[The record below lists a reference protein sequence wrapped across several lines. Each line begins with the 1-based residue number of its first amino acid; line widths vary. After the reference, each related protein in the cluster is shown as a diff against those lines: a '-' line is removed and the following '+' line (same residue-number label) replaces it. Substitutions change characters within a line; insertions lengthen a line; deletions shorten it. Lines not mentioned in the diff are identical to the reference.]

1 MPRAV
6 RSGSRV
12 DTVLLV
18 VCGLAAFLLTISP
31 LRVREDVAAGLRRS
45 IVAPLVALQQ
55 RAEQS
60 RAAFLTQSARTA
72 QRDTIAMRALTV
84 PALEAENDR
93 LRRLLGLAGRLNW
106 GFIPAEALHGRG
118 VGDEF
123 TLTLTAGSRAGVRPF
138 SPVVAPE
145 GLVGM
150 VQTTD
155 PTMSLAILW
164 THPDFRA
171 SAMAADGSAFGIVAA
186 HLGVGAERYLLELR
200 GVPFRSSLK
209 PGAVIVTSGLGGVYP
224 RGIPIGTV
232 LSEVKTAE
240 AWARTYLLRP
250 MVMPADVN
258 NVMILMPKR
267 TASGVDNVWQIAA
280 SIDSATKR
288 VAEAGDSIARAQAAA
303 EAQAR
308 RVALDSTQAA
318 AAQAAGVTP
327 GAVPL
332 GGGAAA
338 VSPPP
343 AAPRGPVAAPGTPVP
358 SNPARRSPEDVQN
371 SGAARPVTPVRP
383 RPAPTAR
390 PTVDSAGR
398 PIVPRAAQPPVRR
411 DTNPVRRD
419 TTRPDTTRPDSTSRV
434 PR

>member
-6 RSGSRV
+6 RSGTRV
-12 DTVLLV
+12 DTALLV

-60 RAAFLTQSARTA
+60 RAAFLTQGEKTA

-93 LRRLLGLAGRLNW
+93 LRRLLGLAGRLDW

-209 PGAVIVTSGLGGVYP
+209 SGAVIVTSGLGGVYP

-280 SIDSATKR
+280 SIDSATRR

-308 RVALDSTQAA
+308 RVALDSTQAT
-318 AAQAAGVTP
+318 AAQAVGVTP

-332 GGGAAA
+332 GGGAA

-343 AAPRGPVAAPGTPVP
+343 AAPRGPVTAPGTPVP
-358 SNPARRSPEDVQN
+358 SNPARRSTEDVQG
-371 SGAARPVTPVRP
+371 SGAANGRIAALCQASR
-383 RPAPTAR
+383 APTVGTDR
-390 PTVDSAGR
+390 PEPGR
-398 PIVPRAAQPPVRR
+398 
-411 DTNPVRRD
+411 
-419 TTRPDTTRPDSTSRV
+419 RV
-434 PR
+434 LSLISV